1 MTNGSNAGDFDHS
14 GSNNS
19 DHKVQGIEINDDGTK
34 LFLNFMDNANS
45 DDVGARLYEYNLST
59 PYDVSTLSIVTT
71 AGIEIPTST
80 LNGVENPNGMRF
92 SANGK
97 RIFIISHA
105 DNAGT
110 RSSITQISL
119 SKAYDTSSFT
129 LDGRLNINSG
139 LSPSNDEPRGVA
151 FSASGLKLYIGS
163 DNR

>member
-1 MTNGSNAGDFDHS
+1 M
-14 GSNNS
+14 
-19 DHKVQGIEINDDGTK
+19 
-34 LFLNFMDNANS
+34 
-45 DDVGARLYEYNLST
+45 
-59 PYDVSTLSIVTT
+59 

-129 LDGRLNINSG
+129 LDGRLNIFSG
-139 LSPSNDEPRGVA
+139 LNTSNDEPRGVA

-163 DNR
+163 DKNQPAGAGGVDQIMEYDLVCPFNIIAGQCPPI